1 MSDIRI
7 DPTEAR
13 NLTDAVFVDA
23 RNPVAWGEAT
33 TKIPGAIR
41 IPAND
46 LASHIDELP
55 KGRPIVT
62 YCT

>member
-1 MSDIRI
+1 MSELRI
-7 DPTEAR
+7 DPEEAQKLD
-13 NLTDAVFVDA
+13 NPVWVDA
-23 RNPVAWGEAT
+23 RNPQAWGEAK

-55 KGRPIVT
+55 KGRQIVT